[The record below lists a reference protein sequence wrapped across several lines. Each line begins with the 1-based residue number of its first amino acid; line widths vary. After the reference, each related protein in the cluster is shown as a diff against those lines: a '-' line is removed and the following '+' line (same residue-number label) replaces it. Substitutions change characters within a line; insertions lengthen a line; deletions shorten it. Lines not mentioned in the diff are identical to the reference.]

1 MTPTQPVC
9 RAVRLMAIRDIVSE
23 RAVTI
28 EELVETFNV
37 QRRTIYRDF
46 ADLQIAP
53 LCVPLGCVQ
62 LWGTLEVLEKL

>member
-1 MTPTQPVC
+1 
-9 RAVRLMAIRDIVSE
+9 
-23 RAVTI
+23 
-28 EELVETFNV
+28 VEQFGV

-62 LWGTLEVLEKL
+62 LWGTLDVLAKL